1 VSSILRLSI
10 LILALAPLAYYLLSL
25 YCVLDYF
32 RELRALPPLNPSFTP
47 PVSIIKPV
55 RNVDREA
62 YENFASFCWLDYPE
76 YEIVF
81 AVADRDDPVIPVI
94 QKLQRSFPA
103 CSIRLVTTVANLGAN
118 NKVNN
123 LCQLVQEAKHELI
136 VMSDSDVRVE
146 PDYLRNVVGPF
157 SDAQVGVVTA
167 LYRGMSGRGLT
178 SALNDLGMYT
188 DSAPGALVARKLEGK
203 MRFAFGWTMAT
214 TKKVLSE
221 IGGFESMVNHHSDD
235 FELGN
240 RISELGYRV
249 ELMRKPVGMVLPDEN
264 FGQYLK
270 HELRWSI
277 GLRNVRPVG
286 YVGMLLTHGLPW
298 TLLAGA
304 VAAAAGWSS
313 VAVAYTMAYLA
324 LRLGAVWTTAVWGLG
339 DSKIGRKLF
348 LVPLRDTISFVI
360 WVGGF
365 FTNRIVW
372 RGSVYRVRKR
382 LLIPEVSGGGG
393 ALENLGLPAAH
404 SRFVSGFPT
413 KLTGVSKEI

>member
-1 VSSILRLSI
+1 VLSI
-10 LILALAPLAYYLLSL
+10 IRLAILSLALAPLAYYLLSF
-25 YCVLDYF
+25 YCVLEYF
-32 RELRALPPLNPSFTP
+32 QGLRRLPPVNPSFVP
-47 PVSIIKPV
+47 PVSIVKPV

-62 YENFASFCWLDYPE
+62 YENFASFCRLDYPK

-81 AVADRDDPVIPVI
+81 AVADCDDPVIPVI
-94 QKLQRSFPA
+94 QKLQQSFPM
-103 CSIRLVTTVANLGAN
+103 CSIRLVTAVANLGAN

-146 PDYLRNVVGPF
+146 PDYLRNVVAPF
-157 SDAQVGVVTA
+157 SDPRVGVVTA
-167 LYRGMSGRGLT
+167 LYRGISGRGLV
-178 SALNDLGMYT
+178 SALDDLGMYT
-188 DSAPGALVARKLEGK
+188 DSAPAALVARKLEGK

-249 ELMRKPVGMVLPDEN
+249 ELMRKPVDMILPDES
-264 FGQYLK
+264 FGEFLK

-298 TLLAGA
+298 TLLA
-304 VAAAAGWSS
+304 VALATASGWGRLAIAY
-313 VAVAYTMAYLA
+313 AVAYLI

-339 DSKIGRKLF
+339 DSQIAGKLW
-348 LVPLRDTISFVI
+348 LVPLHDAISFVVWI
-360 WVGGF
+360 GGF
-365 FTNRIVW
+365 FSNKIVW
-372 RGSVYRVRKR
+372 RGSVYRVRKG
-382 LLIPEVSGGGG
+382 LLIPEVSRGG
-393 ALENLGLPAAH
+393 AH
-404 SRFVSGFPT
+404 
-413 KLTGVSKEI
+413 

>member
-1 VSSILRLSI
+1 VLAIISLAI
-10 LILALAPLAYYLLSL
+10 LILALAPLAYYLLSF
-25 YCVLDYF
+25 YCVLEYF
-32 RELRALPPLNPSFTP
+32 QGLRRLPPVNPSFVP
-47 PVSIIKPV
+47 PVSIVKPV

-62 YENFASFCWLDYPE
+62 YENFASFCRLDYPK

-94 QKLQRSFPA
+94 QKLQQSFPM
-103 CSIRLVTTVANLGAN
+103 CSIRLVTAVANLGAN

-146 PDYLRNVVGPF
+146 RDYLRNVVAPF
-157 SDAQVGVVTA
+157 SDPRVGVVTA
-167 LYRGMSGRGLT
+167 LYRGISGRGLV
-178 SALNDLGMYT
+178 SALDDLGMYT
-188 DSAPGALVARKLEGK
+188 DSAPAALVARKVEGK

-249 ELMRKPVGMVLPDEN
+249 ELMRKPVDMVLPDES
-264 FGQYLK
+264 FGEFLK

-298 TLLAGA
+298 TLLA
-304 VAAAAGWSS
+304 VALAIASGWGS
-313 VAVAYTMAYLA
+313 VAIAYAVAYLI
-324 LRLGAVWTTAVWGLG
+324 LRLGVVWTTAVWGLG
-339 DSKIGRKLF
+339 DAQIAGKLW
-348 LVPLRDTISFVI
+348 LVPLHDAISFVV

-365 FTNRIVW
+365 FSNKIVW
-372 RGSVYRVRKR
+372 RGSVYRVRKG
-382 LLIPEVSGGGG
+382 LLIPEVSRGG
-393 ALENLGLPAAH
+393 AH
-404 SRFVSGFPT
+404 
-413 KLTGVSKEI
+413 

>member
-1 VSSILRLSI
+1 MLSIITLAI
-10 LILALAPLAYYLLSL
+10 LILALAPLAYYLLSF
-25 YCVLDYF
+25 YCVLEYF
-32 RELRALPPLNPSFTP
+32 QGLRRLPSVNRSFVP
-47 PVSIIKPV
+47 PVSIVKPV

-62 YENFASFCWLDYPE
+62 YENFASFCRLDYPK

-94 QKLQRSFPA
+94 QKLQQSFPM
-103 CSIRLVTTVANLGAN
+103 CPIRLVTAVANLGAN

-146 PDYLRNVVGPF
+146 RDYLRNVVAPF
-157 SDAQVGVVTA
+157 SDPRVGVVTA
-167 LYRGMSGRGLT
+167 LYRGISGRGLV
-178 SALNDLGMYT
+178 SALDDLGMYT
-188 DSAPGALVARKLEGK
+188 DSAPAALVARKVEGK

-249 ELMRKPVGMVLPDEN
+249 ELMRKPVDMVLPDES
-264 FGQYLK
+264 FGEFLK

-298 TLLAGA
+298 TLLA
-304 VAAAAGWSS
+304 VALATASGWGS
-313 VAVAYTMAYLA
+313 VAIAYAVAYLI
-324 LRLGAVWTTAVWGLG
+324 LRLGVVWTTAVWGLG
-339 DSKIGRKLF
+339 DSQIAGKLW
-348 LVPLRDTISFVI
+348 LVPLHDAISFVF

-365 FTNRIVW
+365 FSNKIVW
-372 RGSVYRVRKR
+372 RGSVYRVRKG
-382 LLIPEVSGGGG
+382 LLIPEVSGGG
-393 ALENLGLPAAH
+393 AH
-404 SRFVSGFPT
+404 
-413 KLTGVSKEI
+413 

>member
-1 VSSILRLSI
+1 VLSIISLAI
-10 LILALAPLAYYLLSL
+10 LILALAPLAYYLLSF
-25 YCVLDYF
+25 YCVLEYF
-32 RELRALPPLNPSFTP
+32 QGLRRLPPVNPSFVP
-47 PVSIIKPV
+47 PVSIVKPV

-62 YENFASFCWLDYPE
+62 YENFASFCRLDYPK

-94 QKLQRSFPA
+94 QKLQQSFPM
-103 CSIRLVTTVANLGAN
+103 CSIRLVTAVANLGAN

-146 PDYLRNVVGPF
+146 TDYLRNVVAPF
-157 SDAQVGVVTA
+157 SDPRVGVVTA
-167 LYRGMSGRGLT
+167 LYRGISGRGLV
-178 SALNDLGMYT
+178 SALDDLGMYT
-188 DSAPGALVARKLEGK
+188 DSAPAALVARKLEGK

-249 ELMRKPVGMVLPDEN
+249 ELMRKPVDMVLPDES
-264 FGQYLK
+264 FGEFLK

-298 TLLAGA
+298 TLLA
-304 VAAAAGWSS
+304 VALATASGWGS
-313 VAVAYTMAYLA
+313 VAIAYAVAYLI
-324 LRLGAVWTTAVWGLG
+324 LRLGVVWTTAVWGLG
-339 DSKIGRKLF
+339 DSQIAGKLW
-348 LVPLRDTISFVI
+348 LVPLHDAISFVV

-365 FTNRIVW
+365 FSNKIVW
-372 RGSVYRVRKR
+372 RGSVYRVRKG
-382 LLIPEVSGGGG
+382 LLIPEVSGGG
-393 ALENLGLPAAH
+393 AH
-404 SRFVSGFPT
+404 
-413 KLTGVSKEI
+413 

>member
-1 VSSILRLSI
+1 VLSIISLAI
-10 LILALAPLAYYLLSL
+10 LILALAPLAYYLLSF
-25 YCVLDYF
+25 YCVLEYF
-32 RELRALPPLNPSFTP
+32 QGLRRLPPVNPSFVP
-47 PVSIIKPV
+47 PVSIVKPV

-62 YENFASFCWLDYPE
+62 YENFASFCRLDYPK

-94 QKLQRSFPA
+94 RKLQQSFPK
-103 CSIRLVTTVANLGAN
+103 CSIRLVTAVANLGAN

-146 PDYLRNVVGPF
+146 TDYLRNVVAPF
-157 SDAQVGVVTA
+157 SDPRVGVVTA
-167 LYRGMSGRGLT
+167 LYRGISGRGLV
-178 SALNDLGMYT
+178 SALDDLGMYT
-188 DSAPGALVARKLEGK
+188 DSAPAALVARKLEGK

-249 ELMRKPVGMVLPDEN
+249 ELMRKPVDMVLPDES
-264 FGQYLK
+264 FGEFLK

-298 TLLAGA
+298 TLLA
-304 VAAAAGWSS
+304 VALATASGWGS
-313 VAVAYTMAYLA
+313 VAIAYAVAYLI
-324 LRLGAVWTTAVWGLG
+324 LRLGVVWTTAVWGLG
-339 DSKIGRKLF
+339 DSQIAGKLW
-348 LVPLRDTISFVI
+348 LVPLHDAISFVV

-365 FTNRIVW
+365 FSNKIVW
-372 RGSVYRVRKR
+372 RGSVYRVRKG
-382 LLIPEVSGGGG
+382 LLIPEVSGGG
-393 ALENLGLPAAH
+393 AH
-404 SRFVSGFPT
+404 
-413 KLTGVSKEI
+413 

>member
-1 VSSILRLSI
+1 VLSI
-10 LILALAPLAYYLLSL
+10 ISLAVLILALAPLVYYLLSF
-25 YCVLDYF
+25 YCVLEYLQG
-32 RELRALPPLNPSFTP
+32 LRKLPPVNPSFVP
-47 PVSIIKPV
+47 PVSIVKPV

-62 YENFASFCWLDYPE
+62 YENFSSFCRLDYPN

-94 QKLQRSFPA
+94 QKLQQSFPM
-103 CSIRLVTTVANLGAN
+103 CSIRLVTAVANLGAN

-146 PDYLRNVVGPF
+146 SDYLRNVVAPF
-157 SDAQVGVVTA
+157 SDPRVGVVTA
-167 LYRGMSGRGLT
+167 LYRGISGRGLV
-178 SALNDLGMYT
+178 SALDDLGMYT
-188 DSAPGALVARKLEGK
+188 DSAPAALVARKLEGK

-249 ELMRKPVGMVLPDEN
+249 ELMRKPVDMVLPDES
-264 FGQYLK
+264 FGEFLK

-298 TLLAGA
+298 TLLA
-304 VAAAAGWSS
+304 VALAIASGWGS
-313 VAVAYTMAYLA
+313 VAIAYAVAYLI
-324 LRLGAVWTTAVWGLG
+324 LRFGVVWTTAVWGLG
-339 DSKIGRKLF
+339 DSQIAGKLW
-348 LVPLRDTISFVI
+348 LVPLHDAISFVV

-365 FTNRIVW
+365 FSNKIVW
-372 RGSVYRVRKR
+372 RGSVYRVRKG
-382 LLIPEVSGGGG
+382 LLIPEVSRGG
-393 ALENLGLPAAH
+393 AH
-404 SRFVSGFPT
+404 
-413 KLTGVSKEI
+413 

>member
-1 VSSILRLSI
+1 VLATISLAI
-10 LILALAPLAYYLLSL
+10 LILALAPLAYYLLSF
-25 YCVLDYF
+25 YCVLEYF
-32 RELRALPPLNPSFTP
+32 QGLRRLPPVNPSFVP
-47 PVSIIKPV
+47 PVSIVKPV

-62 YENFASFCWLDYPE
+62 YENFASFCRLDYPK

-94 QKLQRSFPA
+94 QKLQQSFPI
-103 CSIRLVTTVANLGAN
+103 CSIRLVTAVANLGAN

-146 PDYLRNVVGPF
+146 PDYLRNVVAPF
-157 SDAQVGVVTA
+157 SDPRVGVVTA
-167 LYRGMSGRGLT
+167 LYRGISGRGLV
-178 SALNDLGMYT
+178 SALDDLGMYT
-188 DSAPGALVARKLEGK
+188 DSAPAALVARKLEGK

-249 ELMRKPVGMVLPDEN
+249 ELMRKPVDMVLPDES
-264 FGQYLK
+264 FGQFLK

-298 TLLAGA
+298 TLLA
-304 VAAAAGWSS
+304 VALAIASGWGS
-313 VAVAYTMAYLA
+313 VAMAYAVAYLI
-324 LRLGAVWTTAVWGLG
+324 LRLGVVWTTAVWGLG
-339 DSKIGRKLF
+339 DSQIAGKLW
-348 LVPLRDTISFVI
+348 LVPLHDAISFVV

-365 FTNRIVW
+365 FSNKIVW
-372 RGSVYRVRKR
+372 RGSVYRVRKG
-382 LLIPEVSGGGG
+382 LLIPEVSRGG
-393 ALENLGLPAAH
+393 AH
-404 SRFVSGFPT
+404 
-413 KLTGVSKEI
+413 

>member
-1 VSSILRLSI
+1 VLSIISLAI
-10 LILALAPLAYYLLSL
+10 LILALAPLVYYLLSF
-25 YCVLDYF
+25 YCVLEYF
-32 RELRALPPLNPSFTP
+32 QGLRKLPPVNPSFVP
-47 PVSIIKPV
+47 PVSIVKPV

-62 YENFASFCWLDYPE
+62 YENFASFCRLDYPK

-94 QKLQRSFPA
+94 QKLQQSFPR
-103 CSIRLVTTVANLGAN
+103 CSIRLVTAVANLGAN

-146 PDYLRNVVGPF
+146 TDYLRNVVAPF
-157 SDAQVGVVTA
+157 SDPRVGVVTA
-167 LYRGMSGRGLT
+167 LYRGISGRGLV
-178 SALNDLGMYT
+178 SALDDLGMYT
-188 DSAPGALVARKLEGK
+188 DSAPAALVARKLEGK

-249 ELMRKPVGMVLPDEN
+249 ELMRKPVDMVLPDES
-264 FGQYLK
+264 FGEFLK

-298 TLLAGA
+298 TLLA
-304 VAAAAGWSS
+304 
-313 VAVAYTMAYLA
+313 VAVATASGWGGVAMAYAVAYLI
-324 LRLGAVWTTAVWGLG
+324 LRLGVVWTTAVWGLG
-339 DSKIGRKLF
+339 DSQIAGKLW
-348 LVPLRDTISFVI
+348 LVPLHDAISFVV

-365 FTNRIVW
+365 FSNKIVW
-372 RGSVYRVRKR
+372 RGSVYRVRKG
-382 LLIPEVSGGGG
+382 LLIPEVSRGG
-393 ALENLGLPAAH
+393 AH
-404 SRFVSGFPT
+404 
-413 KLTGVSKEI
+413 

>member
-1 VSSILRLSI
+1 VSAIIRFSI

-32 RELRALPPLNPSFTP
+32 LELRRLPPVNPSFAP
-47 PVSIIKPV
+47 PVSIVKPV

-62 YENFASFCWLDYPE
+62 YENFASFCRLDYPE

-94 QKLQRSFPA
+94 RKLQQSFPSR
-103 CSIRLVTTVANLGAN
+103 SIRLVTAVANLGAN

-123 LCQLVQEAKHELI
+123 LCQLIQEAQHELI

-146 PDYLRNVVGPF
+146 PDYLHNVVAPF
-157 SDAQVGVVTA
+157 SDPRVGVVTA
-167 LYRGMSGRGLT
+167 FYRGICGRGLA
-178 SALNDLGMYT
+178 SALDDLGMYT

-214 TKKVLSE
+214 TKEVLSE
-221 IGGFESMVNHHSDD
+221 IGGLESMVNHHSDD

-249 ELMRKPVGMVLPDEN
+249 ELMRKPVAMVLPDES
-264 FGQYLK
+264 FTEFLK

-277 GLRNVRPVG
+277 GLRNVRPMG
-286 YVGMLLTHGLPW
+286 YAGMLLTHGLPW

-304 VAAAAGWSS
+304 VAMSAGWARI
-313 VAVAYTMAYLA
+313 AVAYVVAYLV
-324 LRLGAVWTTAVWGLG
+324 LRLGMVWTTAVWGFG
-339 DSKIGRKLF
+339 DSQFARKLF
-348 LVPLRDTISFVI
+348 LVPLHDAISLAV

-365 FTNRIVW
+365 FSNKIVW
-372 RGSVYRVRKR
+372 RGSVYRVRKG
-382 LLIPEVSGGGG
+382 LLIPEVSRGG
-393 ALENLGLPAAH
+393 AQ
-404 SRFVSGFPT
+404 
-413 KLTGVSKEI
+413 

>member
-1 VSSILRLSI
+1 MSSILRLSI
-10 LILALAPLAYYLLSL
+10 LTLALAPLAYYLLSL

-32 RELRALPPLNPSFTP
+32 RAIRKLPKVNRSFTP

-62 YENFASFCWLDYPE
+62 YENFASFCRLDYPE
-76 YEIVF
+76 YEILF

-94 QKLQRSFPA
+94 LRLQQSFPA
-103 CSIRLVTTVANLGAN
+103 CPIRLVTTVANLGAN

-123 LCQLVQEAKHELI
+123 LCQLVQEAKHEFI
-136 VMSDSDVRVE
+136 VISDSDVRVE
-146 PDYLRNVVGPF
+146 SDYLRNVVAPF
-157 SDAQVGVVTA
+157 SDPQMGVVTA
-167 LYRGMSGRGLT
+167 LYRGISGRGLT
-178 SALNDLGMYT
+178 SALADLGMYT

-203 MRFAFGWTMAT
+203 MRFAFGWTMAI

-249 ELMRKPVGMVLPDEN
+249 ELMREPVGMVLPDES
-264 FGQYLK
+264 FGEFLK

-304 VAAAAGWSS
+304 VASASGWGSI
-313 VAVAYTMAYLA
+313 AVAYTVAYLV
-324 LRLGAVWTTAVWGLG
+324 LRLGVVWTTAAWGLG

-348 LVPLRDTISFVI
+348 LVPLRDAISFVV
-360 WVGGF
+360 WVTGF
-365 FTNRIVW
+365 FFNRIVW
-372 RGSVYRVRKR
+372 RGSVYRVRKG
-382 LLIPEVSGGGG
+382 LLIPEGSGGEV
-393 ALENLGLPAAH
+393 APESSGLQAAH
-404 SRFVSGFPT
+404 PRFVSGFRT
-413 KLTGVSKEI
+413 KLSEVSKEI

>member
-1 VSSILRLSI
+1 VLSIISLAI
-10 LILALAPLAYYLLSL
+10 LILALAPLAYYLLSF
-25 YCVLDYF
+25 YCVLEYF
-32 RELRALPPLNPSFTP
+32 QGLRRLPPVNPSFVP
-47 PVSIIKPV
+47 PVSIVKPV

-62 YENFASFCWLDYPE
+62 YENFASFCRLDYPK

-94 QKLQRSFPA
+94 RKLQQSFPK
-103 CSIRLVTTVANLGAN
+103 CSIRLVTAVANLGAN

-146 PDYLRNVVGPF
+146 TDYLRNVVAPF
-157 SDAQVGVVTA
+157 SDPRVGVVTA
-167 LYRGMSGRGLT
+167 LYRGISGRGLV
-178 SALNDLGMYT
+178 SALDDLGMYT
-188 DSAPGALVARKLEGK
+188 DSAPAALVARKLEGK

-249 ELMRKPVGMVLPDEN
+249 ELMRKPVDMVLPDES
-264 FGQYLK
+264 FGEFLK

-298 TLLAGA
+298 TLLA
-304 VAAAAGWSS
+304 VAWP
-313 VAVAYTMAYLA
+313 L
-324 LRLGAVWTTAVWGLG
+324 
-339 DSKIGRKLF
+339 
-348 LVPLRDTISFVI
+348 LRDGEAS
-360 WVGGF
+360 
-365 FTNRIVW
+365 
-372 RGSVYRVRKR
+372 
-382 LLIPEVSGGGG
+382 P
-393 ALENLGLPAAH
+393 LPTP
-404 SRFVSGFPT
+404 SPT
-413 KLTGVSKEI
+413 

>member
-1 VSSILRLSI
+1 VLATISLAI

-25 YCVLDYF
+25 YCVLEYF
-32 RELRALPPLNPSFTP
+32 QGLRRLLPVNPSFVP
-47 PVSIIKPV
+47 PVSIVKPV

-62 YENFASFCWLDYPE
+62 YENFASFCRLDYPE

-94 QKLQRSFPA
+94 QKLQQSFPL
-103 CSIRLVTTVANLGAN
+103 CSIRLVTAVANLGAN

-146 PDYLRNVVGPF
+146 RDYLRNVVAPF
-157 SDAQVGVVTA
+157 SDPRVGVVTA
-167 LYRGMSGRGLT
+167 LYRGISGRGLV
-178 SALNDLGMYT
+178 SALDDLGMYT
-188 DSAPGALVARKLEGK
+188 DSAPAALVARKLEGK

-249 ELMRKPVGMVLPDEN
+249 ELMRKPVDMVLPDES
-264 FGQYLK
+264 FGEFLK

-298 TLLAGA
+298 TLLA
-304 VAAAAGWSS
+304 VALAIASGWGS
-313 VAVAYTMAYLA
+313 VAVAYAVAYLI
-324 LRLGAVWTTAVWGLG
+324 LRLGVVWTTAVWGLG
-339 DSKIGRKLF
+339 DSHIAGKLW
-348 LVPLRDTISFVI
+348 LVPLHDAISFVV

-365 FTNRIVW
+365 FSNKIVW
-372 RGSVYRVRKR
+372 RGSVYRVRKG
-382 LLIPEVSGGGG
+382 LLIPEVSRGG
-393 ALENLGLPAAH
+393 AH
-404 SRFVSGFPT
+404 
-413 KLTGVSKEI
+413 

>member
-1 VSSILRLSI
+1 VLSI
-10 LILALAPLAYYLLSL
+10 ITLAVLILALAPLAYYLLSF
-25 YCVLDYF
+25 YCVLEYLQG
-32 RELRALPPLNPSFTP
+32 LRRLPPVNRSFVP
-47 PVSIIKPV
+47 PVSIVKPV

-62 YENFASFCWLDYPE
+62 YENFASFCRLDYPK

-94 QKLQRSFPA
+94 QKLQQSFPM
-103 CSIRLVTTVANLGAN
+103 CPIRLVTAVANLGAN

-136 VMSDSDVRVE
+136 VVSDSDVRVE
-146 PDYLRNVVGPF
+146 PDYLRNVVAPF
-157 SDAQVGVVTA
+157 SDPRVGVVTA
-167 LYRGMSGRGLT
+167 LYRGISGRGLV
-178 SALNDLGMYT
+178 SALDDLGMYT
-188 DSAPGALVARKLEGK
+188 DSAPAALVARKLEGK

-249 ELMRKPVGMVLPDEN
+249 ELMRKPVDMVLPDET
-264 FGQYLK
+264 FGEFLK

-298 TLLAGA
+298 TLLA
-304 VAAAAGWSS
+304 
-313 VAVAYTMAYLA
+313 VAVAGASGWASVAIAYAVAYLI
-324 LRLGAVWTTAVWGLG
+324 LRLGVVWTTAVWGLG
-339 DSKIGRKLF
+339 DSQIAGKLW
-348 LVPLRDTISFVI
+348 LVPLHDAISFVV

-365 FTNRIVW
+365 FSNKIVW
-372 RGSVYRVRKR
+372 RGSVYRVRKG
-382 LLIPEVSGGGG
+382 LLIPEVSRGG
-393 ALENLGLPAAH
+393 AH
-404 SRFVSGFPT
+404 
-413 KLTGVSKEI
+413 

>member
-1 VSSILRLSI
+1 VLSIISLAI
-10 LILALAPLAYYLLSL
+10 LILALAPLAYYLLSF
-25 YCVLDYF
+25 YCVLEYLQG
-32 RELRALPPLNPSFTP
+32 LRRLPPVNRSFVP
-47 PVSIIKPV
+47 PVSIVKPV

-62 YENFASFCWLDYPE
+62 YENFSSFCRLDYPK

-94 QKLQRSFPA
+94 QKLQQSFPM
-103 CSIRLVTTVANLGAN
+103 CSIRLVTAVANLGAN

-146 PDYLRNVVGPF
+146 PDYLRNVVAPF
-157 SDAQVGVVTA
+157 SDPRVGVVTA
-167 LYRGMSGRGLT
+167 LYRGISGRGLV
-178 SALNDLGMYT
+178 SALDDLGMYT
-188 DSAPGALVARKLEGK
+188 DSAPAALVARKLEGK

-249 ELMRKPVGMVLPDEN
+249 ELMRKPVEMVLPDES
-264 FGQYLK
+264 FGEFLK

-298 TLLAGA
+298 TLLA
-304 VAAAAGWSS
+304 VALATASGWGS
-313 VAVAYTMAYLA
+313 VAIAYAVAYLI
-324 LRLGAVWTTAVWGLG
+324 LRLGVVWTTAVWGLG
-339 DSKIGRKLF
+339 DSQIAGKLW
-348 LVPLRDTISFVI
+348 LVPLHDAISFVV

-365 FTNRIVW
+365 FSNKIVW
-372 RGSVYRVRKR
+372 RGSVYRVRKG
-382 LLIPEVSGGGG
+382 LLIPEVSGGG
-393 ALENLGLPAAH
+393 AH
-404 SRFVSGFPT
+404 
-413 KLTGVSKEI
+413 

>member
-1 VSSILRLSI
+1 MLSIISLAI
-10 LILALAPLAYYLLSL
+10 LILALAPLAYYLLSF
-25 YCVLDYF
+25 YCVLEYF
-32 RELRALPPLNPSFTP
+32 QGLRRLPPVNPSFVP
-47 PVSIIKPV
+47 PVSIVKPV

-62 YENFASFCWLDYPE
+62 YENFASFCRLDYPK

-94 QKLQRSFPA
+94 QKLQQSFPM
-103 CSIRLVTTVANLGAN
+103 CSIRLVTAVANLGAN

-146 PDYLRNVVGPF
+146 TDYLRNVVAPF
-157 SDAQVGVVTA
+157 SDPRVGVVTA
-167 LYRGMSGRGLT
+167 LYRGISGRGLV
-178 SALNDLGMYT
+178 SALDDLGMYT
-188 DSAPGALVARKLEGK
+188 DSAPAALVARKLEGK

-249 ELMRKPVGMVLPDEN
+249 ELMRKPVDMVLPDES
-264 FGQYLK
+264 FAAFLK

-298 TLLAGA
+298 TLLA
-304 VAAAAGWSS
+304 VALATASGWGS
-313 VAVAYTMAYLA
+313 VAMAYAVAYLI
-324 LRLGAVWTTAVWGLG
+324 LRLGVVWTTAVWGLG
-339 DSKIGRKLF
+339 DSQIAGKLW
-348 LVPLRDTISFVI
+348 LVPLHDAISFVV

-365 FTNRIVW
+365 FSNKIVW
-372 RGSVYRVRKR
+372 RGSVYRVRKG
-382 LLIPEVSGGGG
+382 LLIPEVSGGG
-393 ALENLGLPAAH
+393 AH
-404 SRFVSGFPT
+404 
-413 KLTGVSKEI
+413 

>member
-1 VSSILRLSI
+1 VLSI
-10 LILALAPLAYYLLSL
+10 IRFAILVLALAPLAYYLLSF
-25 YCVLDYF
+25 YCVLEYF
-32 RELRALPPLNPSFTP
+32 QGLQRLPPVNPSFMP
-47 PVSIIKPV
+47 PVSIVKPV
-55 RNVDREA
+55 RNLDREA
-62 YENFASFCWLDYPE
+62 YKNFASFCRLDYPK

-94 QKLQRSFPA
+94 QKLQQSFPM
-103 CSIRLVTTVANLGAN
+103 CSIRLVTAVANLGAN

-146 PDYLRNVVGPF
+146 TDYLRNVVAPF
-157 SDAQVGVVTA
+157 SDPRVGVVTA
-167 LYRGMSGRGLT
+167 LYRGISGRGLV
-178 SALNDLGMYT
+178 SALDDLGMYT
-188 DSAPGALVARKLEGK
+188 DSAPAALVARKLEGK

-249 ELMRKPVGMVLPDEN
+249 ELMRKPVDMVLPDES
-264 FGQYLK
+264 FGEFLK

-298 TLLAGA
+298 TLLA
-304 VAAAAGWSS
+304 VALATASGWGS
-313 VAVAYTMAYLA
+313 VAIAYAVAYLI
-324 LRLGAVWTTAVWGLG
+324 LRLGVVWTTAVWGLG
-339 DSKIGRKLF
+339 DSQIAGKLW
-348 LVPLRDTISFVI
+348 LVPLHDAISFVV

-365 FTNRIVW
+365 FSNKIVW
-372 RGSVYRVRKR
+372 RGSVYRVRKG
-382 LLIPEVSGGGG
+382 LLIPEVSGGG
-393 ALENLGLPAAH
+393 AH
-404 SRFVSGFPT
+404 
-413 KLTGVSKEI
+413 

>member
-1 VSSILRLSI
+1 VLSIIRLAI
-10 LILALAPLAYYLLSL
+10 LILALAPLAYYLLSF
-25 YCVLDYF
+25 YCVLEYF
-32 RELRALPPLNPSFTP
+32 RGLRRLPPVNPSFVP
-47 PVSIIKPV
+47 PVSIVKPV

-62 YENFASFCWLDYPE
+62 YKNFASFCRLDYPK

-94 QKLQRSFPA
+94 QKLQQAFPM
-103 CSIRLVTTVANLGAN
+103 CSIRLVTAVANLGAN

-123 LCQLVQEAKHELI
+123 LCQLVQEARHELI
-136 VMSDSDVRVE
+136 VMSDSDMRVE
-146 PDYLRNVVGPF
+146 PDYLRNVVAPF
-157 SDAQVGVVTA
+157 SDPRVGVVTA
-167 LYRGMSGRGLT
+167 LYRGISGRGLV
-178 SALNDLGMYT
+178 SALDDLGMYT
-188 DSAPGALVARKLEGK
+188 DSAPAALVARKLEGK

-249 ELMRKPVGMVLPDEN
+249 ELMRKPVDMVLPDES
-264 FGQYLK
+264 FGEFLK

-298 TLLAGA
+298 TLLA
-304 VAAAAGWSS
+304 VALATASGWGS
-313 VAVAYTMAYLA
+313 VAIAYAVAYLI
-324 LRLGAVWTTAVWGLG
+324 LRLGVVWTTAVWGLG
-339 DSKIGRKLF
+339 DSQMAGKLW
-348 LVPLRDTISFVI
+348 LVPLHDAISFVV

-365 FTNRIVW
+365 FSNKIVW
-372 RGSVYRVRKR
+372 RGSVYRVRKG
-382 LLIPEVSGGGG
+382 LLIPEVSRGG
-393 ALENLGLPAAH
+393 AH
-404 SRFVSGFPT
+404 
-413 KLTGVSKEI
+413 